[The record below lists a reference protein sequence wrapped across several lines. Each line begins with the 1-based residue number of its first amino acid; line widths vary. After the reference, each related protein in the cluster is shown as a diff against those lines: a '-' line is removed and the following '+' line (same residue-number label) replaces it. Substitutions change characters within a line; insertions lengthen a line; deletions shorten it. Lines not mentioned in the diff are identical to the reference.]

1 MPTRREV
8 IGIGARLAMAPALS
22 SLLSGCSVLGVGGG
36 ASASGG
42 ALQVAW
48 WGGNDRAQ
56 RTQKVMDLYSQKNP
70 KWTFSGQFSD
80 FFSYW
85 DKINTQAAGGA
96 LPDVFQMDMRY
107 LGQFVSK
114 GLLADVAKL
123 ADTALN
129 LKDFDAGLLSQ
140 GKVKDGLYGIP
151 LGGIVEAML
160 YDQTAIKNAGMS
172 PPTGD
177 ETWEEFASYASKLA
191 KALPQGVYPSDDEST
206 NIDPFEVFI
215 RQRNKELYT
224 PEGKPSFTRDDLV
237 DWYQYWADIRKAG
250 ACVPGEIAAALFQA
264 DTPENTPLVQGK
276 AAFKMRWSNFIGQYQ
291 NLTKNQLALLPH
303 PKGGTGT
310 RPGAYLRAGS
320 LFSIPAK
327 SQFVEGAATFVGF
340 FLTDPEAVRALAMDR
355 GVPGSAK
362 ARETIKGELSP
373 PDRLQLEFFDA
384 QSKNTTPRAILDP
397 PGAGEIQKALARN
410 ALSIPLNGVSVADAA
425 SKFIAEAEKS
435 LSA

>member
-1 MPTRREV
+1 MATRREFIV
-8 IGIGARLAMAPALS
+8 AGARLALAPALMS
-22 SLLSGCSVLGVGGG
+22 ALSGCSVLGVGGG
-36 ASASGG
+36 SGAGG

-56 RTQKVMDLYSQKNP
+56 RTQKVMDLYTQKNP
-70 KWTFSGQFSD
+70 KWTFSSQFSD

-107 LGQFVSK
+107 IGQFQGK
-114 GLLADVAKL
+114 GLLADVAKY

-140 GKVKDGLYGIP
+140 GKIKDSLYGLP

-160 YDQTAIKNAGMS
+160 YDQTAIKNAGMD
-172 PPTGD
+172 PPPAD
-177 ETWEEFASYASKLA
+177 QTWEQYASYASKLA
-191 KALPQGVYPSDDEST
+191 KALPQGVYASDDEST

-224 PEGKPSFTRDDLV
+224 PDGKPSFTKDDMV

-250 ACVPGEIAAALFQA
+250 ACVPGEVAAALFQA
-264 DTPENTPLVQGK
+264 DTPENAPLVKGQ
-276 AAFKMRWSNFIGQYQ
+276 AAFKMRWSTFIGQYQ
-291 NLTKNQLALLPH
+291 ALTKNQLAMLPH
-303 PKGGTGT
+303 PKGGSGT

-327 SQFVEGAATFVGF
+327 SQHVEGAAAFVGF
-340 FLTDPEAVRALAMDR
+340 FLTDPEAVKALAMDR

-362 ARETIKGELSP
+362 ARETIKGDLSP
-373 PDRLQLEFFDA
+373 ADKLQLEFYDQQA
-384 QSKNTTPRAILDP
+384 KNTTARAILDP
-397 PGAGEIQKALARN
+397 SGAGEIQKALARN
-410 ALSIPLNGVSVADAA
+410 ALSIPLNNVSVAEAA
-425 SKFIAEAEKS
+425 TKFMAEAEKA